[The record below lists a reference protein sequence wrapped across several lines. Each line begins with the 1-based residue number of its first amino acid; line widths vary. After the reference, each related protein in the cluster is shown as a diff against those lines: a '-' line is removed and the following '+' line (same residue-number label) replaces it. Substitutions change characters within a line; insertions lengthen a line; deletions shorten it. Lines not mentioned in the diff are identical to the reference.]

1 VLLVYGRSSAVE
13 AGLLGAHKE
22 GTAFRVIV
30 VDSRP
35 KFEGKQLLEVPPA
48 PPHAYPNLD
57 LDLLTCKLMT

>member
-1 VLLVYGRSSAVE
+1 ME